1 MPPLESTLR
10 TADGLALAVQHHLRP
25 GCRAVVAIAHG
36 YAEHV
41 GRYAELL
48 AALDAAGYECH
59 LLDLR
64 GHGRSEGVRGYVRH
78 FREYL
83 DDFDLFLERISEA
96 RPKEPDRTIP
106 PWILVGHSLGG
117 LISLQYV
124 LRRPSAFA
132 ALAVS
137 SPFLRPA
144 IKVPPLKAGLAA
156 VVSFLKPTHLGKSEI
171 AARWLSHDPAVVAA
185 YEADPLVFKTLNPRW
200 FFEVRRAQREVFAR
214 AGEIR
219 LPAFFLLGSDDPIA
233 DPETARRV
241 YERLGSA
248 DKRLEVYPGFLHE
261 ILNEV
266 ERARVVRDLLAWL
279 DARTD
284 RVSSPSATW
293 PEGE

>member
-10 TADGLALAVQHHLRP
+10 TADGLALVAEHHLRP
-25 GCRAVVAIAHG
+25 GCRAVVVIVHG

-64 GHGRSEGVRGYVRH
+64 GHGRSSGVRGHVRR
-78 FREYL
+78 FGEYL
-83 DDFDLFLERISEA
+83 DDLDLFLERIAEV
-96 RPKEPDRTIP
+96 RPQEPGRTP
-106 PWILVGHSLGG
+106 PRILIGHSLGG

-124 LRRPSAFA
+124 LRRPDAFA

-137 SPFLRPA
+137 SPFLRPRMKLPRL
-144 IKVPPLKAGLAA
+144 KVRMA
-156 VVSFLKPTHLGKSEI
+156 SI
-171 AARWLSHDPAVVAA
+171 ASRLTPALLMQSDLQTRWLSHDPAVVAA
-185 YEADPLVFKTLNPRW
+185 YEADPLVFKTVKPRW
-200 FFEVRRAQREVFAR
+200 FFEARRAQQEVFER

-219 LPAFFLLGSDDPIA
+219 LPALVLLGSADPIA
-233 DPETARRV
+233 DPETSHQV

-248 DKRLEVYPGFLHE
+248 DKHLEIYEGFLHE

-279 DARTD
+279 DART
-284 RVSSPSATW
+284 RR
-293 PEGE
+293 